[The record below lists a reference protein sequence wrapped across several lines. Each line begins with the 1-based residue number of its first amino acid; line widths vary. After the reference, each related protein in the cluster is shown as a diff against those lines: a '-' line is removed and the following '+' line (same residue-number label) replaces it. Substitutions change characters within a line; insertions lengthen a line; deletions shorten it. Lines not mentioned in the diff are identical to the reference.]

1 MEQDN
6 CSSIHLLAITQGG
19 VRLYF
24 STATLIKRKLH
35 SNLLS
40 GDGQLTADT
49 TSAGGGNTTT
59 GGCTSMY
66 DSVTQSNLPNRT
78 NDYSAIISGE
88 QCGLFLLHVR
98 LPPGYTPNTTVNKPK
113 NVHLAH
119 FVDNTLLMVSTIQQ
133 DQDLLW
139 TISSSSFL
147 NNPHLTESSSITALD
162 GFVWCM
168 AEIPNLNVS
177 NLQYVLRKT
186 QHSRK
191 IVLLT
196 NHGAHIVAIVQPINI
211 LQQLLM
217 INQGPHHESV
227 KNFFKV
233 LKLIKIASI

>member
-1 MEQDN
+1 MEQDQ
-6 CSSIHLLAITQGG
+6 CSSIHLIAVTQGG

-24 STATLIKRKLH
+24 STATLVKRKMH
-35 SNLLS
+35 SNKLPLVGERQLS
-40 GDGQLTADT
+40 PDT
-49 TSAGGGNTTT
+49 TTNVNDNTTT
-59 GGCTSMY
+59 GGCNSMY
-66 DSVTQSNLPNRT
+66 DPVTQSHLTNRS
-78 NDYSAIISGE
+78 NEHNAVVSSEYS
-88 QCGLFLLHVR
+88 GLFLLHVR

-119 FVDNTLLMVSTIQQ
+119 FVDNTMLMVSTIQQ

-139 TISSSSFL
+139 SISSSSFL
-147 NNPHLTESSSITALD
+147 NHYHLTESTSITALD

-211 LQQLLM
+211 LQQLLI

-233 LKLIKIASI
+233 LKVVAIF